1 MKKLLVIIIVAIVIA
16 IVLPMATCSRQEPEA
31 HTRLDRTVPIGQI
44 LSSPQMYEG
53 KTICIKGKVSE
64 STGLF
69 GYSWFLLTDHTGSI
83 HVLGKVLSPANGE
96 EVKVDGVVKQH
107 FRFGD
112 YNGIIFKIT
121 KQ

>member
-1 MKKLLVIIIVAIVIA
+1 MKKLLIIVVVAIVVA
-16 IVLPMATCSRQEPEA
+16 IVLPMATCSRQEPRI
-31 HTRLDRTVPIGQI
+31 HTRLDRTVPIGHI
-44 LSSPQMYEG
+44 LSSPQLYDG
-53 KTICIKGKVSE
+53 KTICIKGEVSE

-69 GYSWFLLTDHTGSI
+69 GHSWFLLTDHTGSI
-83 HVLGKVLSPANGE
+83 HVHGKVLSPADGE
-96 EVKVDGVVKQH
+96 EIKVEGVVKQH